1 VTGALWAAIAGLGF
15 GAFQTLNRRAVG
27 GMPDAFVAT
36 FYQLVVAFAVLVVAT
51 LATEDLG
58 VLGAATA
65 LSLVYFSLAGVVHFA
80 AGWTLLNMSQMRIGA
95 ARTSPLI
102 STNPVFGVAIAAV
115 TLREIPRLL
124 AVLGIGLV
132 TAGALV
138 VSLERLTDAGWGASW
153 RDSVYGLGTA
163 LAWAISPILIRE
175 ALGGLDSPLVG
186 LTLGMAVAI
195 AAYAALLPF
204 RPRADDRR
212 VSWDAFSFKLV
223 AGVLVGLSTWAR
235 WVALE
240 SSAVGVVLALGLM
253 SVPVVLLLSPVV
265 MGRHVEQ
272 VTAQVW
278 LGATLV
284 VAGSLLLV
292 ARG

>member
-1 VTGALWAAIAGLGF
+1 VTGALWAAVAGLGF

-27 GMPDAFVAT
+27 GMPDAFLAT
-36 FYQLVVAFAVLVVAT
+36 FYQLLVAFAVLAIAT
-51 LATEDLG
+51 VATEDLS

-115 TLREIPRLL
+115 TLREIPRLAAL
-124 AVLGIGLV
+124 LGIGLV
-132 TAGALV
+132 TAGAFV
-138 VSLERLTDAGWGASW
+138 VSLERLADTGWGASW

-163 LAWAISPILIRE
+163 FAWAISPIFIRE
-175 ALGGLDSPLVG
+175 ALEGLRSPLVG

-195 AAYAALLPF
+195 SAYAALLPF
-204 RPRADDRR
+204 RPRTRGPG
-212 VSWDAFSFKLV
+212 VSWDAFSFKLL

-240 SSAVGVVLALGLM
+240 FSAIGVVLALGLL
-253 SVPVVLLLSPVV
+253 SVPVVLLLSPVL
-265 MGRHVEQ
+265 MGREVEH
-272 VTAQVW
+272 VTANVW